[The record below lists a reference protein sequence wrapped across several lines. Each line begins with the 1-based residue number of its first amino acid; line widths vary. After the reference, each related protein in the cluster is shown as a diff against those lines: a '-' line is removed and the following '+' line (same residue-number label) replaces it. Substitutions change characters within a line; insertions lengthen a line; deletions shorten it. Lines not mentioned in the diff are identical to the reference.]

1 MPEVMQVGDR
11 LDRVISS
18 IGLGSALDRRD
29 DAGSEVTLS
38 RKERVFVAVSH
49 MVVAVGAVQAF
60 HGDLLAAGALVFVYA
75 ALFVFGTWKRR
86 QGR

>member
-1 MPEVMQVGDR
+1 MPVGDR
-11 LDRVISS
+11 LDHVMSS
-18 IGLGSALDRRD
+18 VGLGSALDRRD
-29 DAGSEVTLS
+29 DGGSEVTLS

-49 MVVAVGAVQAF
+49 LVVAVGAVQAW
-60 HGDLLAAGALVFVYA
+60 HGDLLAAGAVVLVYA